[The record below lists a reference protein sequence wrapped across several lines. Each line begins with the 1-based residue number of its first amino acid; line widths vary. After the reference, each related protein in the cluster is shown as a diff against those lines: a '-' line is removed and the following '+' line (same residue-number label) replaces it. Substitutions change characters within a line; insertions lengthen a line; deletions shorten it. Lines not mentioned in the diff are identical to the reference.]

1 MNSAAD
7 VWEKVKTLMEADMT
21 SVSIDT
27 WFGDAQAVALE
38 DTRFLLCV
46 STDFKRDVIRSRFL
60 PVIQKALLELFS
72 FEVDVELLLP
82 DEAEAYQQRGSGS
95 CRPGDSIEEKYT
107 FERFVVGSTNKFA
120 YIAAQ
125 KVASEP
131 GGAYNPLFIYG
142 QSGLGKTHLLHAIAH
157 RVHRDFPATVSSIQK
172 RGLYTS

>member
-60 PVIQKALLELFS
+60 PVIQKALLELFPLRWMWS
-72 FEVDVELLLP
+72 CFCP
-82 DEAEAYQQRGSGS
+82 TKRRPTSSGEWS
-95 CRPGDSIEEKYT
+95 CRL
-107 FERFVVGSTNKFA
+107 
-120 YIAAQ
+120 
-125 KVASEP
+125 
-131 GGAYNPLFIYG
+131 GG
-142 QSGLGKTHLLHAIAH
+142 LH
-157 RVHRDFPATVSSIQK
+157 
-172 RGLYTS
+172 